1 MFVVNMEM
9 RFLIQNCS
17 DPAGTQ
23 QNFIREGA
31 FRYPTPYPFKD
42 HFCQRGYPIYIP
54 SIDKIVPL
62 SQT

>member
-1 MFVVNMEM
+1 M

-17 DPAGTQ
+17 DPGGTQ

-31 FRYPTPYPFKD
+31 FRYPTPYPFKN
-42 HFCQRGYPIYIP
+42 HFCRKGYPIYIP